1 MEGRFEFEGAEVRA
15 LLAESRAA
23 DERLMTEAQR
33 YVAAR
38 AIQLFTRGVP
48 QVSDVGLLAGG
59 NDHAALELSGEG
71 RAINRHNYAV
81 GELENELRRPVVRR
95 VLELVRLR
103 MTHPAFDGELCVESD
118 AASAL
123 CLRWERGDARLALEV
138 DLHRGSATLV
148 DGERREAI
156 AGWVP

>member
-1 MEGRFEFEGAEVRA
+1 
-15 LLAESRAA
+15 
-23 DERLMTEAQR
+23 
-33 YVAAR
+33 
-38 AIQLFTRGVP
+38 LF
-48 QVSDVGLLAGG
+48 AGG

-71 RAINRHNYAV
+71 RAINRHNYSG
-81 GELENELRRPVVRR
+81 GEIENELRRPVVRR

-118 AASAL
+118 APSSL
-123 CLRWERGDARLALEV
+123 RLRWERADARLALEV

-148 DGERREAI
+148 DGKRREVI